1 MRGIPIE
8 GSVMELGIK
17 EQYKY
22 NDAYQKE
29 NIQRVVVKFNRKNE
43 RDLKILDHLQKEKQK
58 KGGDSI
64 QEYIKKAVEDKMN
77 K

>member
-1 MRGIPIE
+1 
-8 GSVMELGIK
+8 MELGIK

>member
-1 MRGIPIE
+1 MR
-8 GSVMELGIK
+8 LGIK
-17 EQYKY
+17 EQYEY

-43 RDLKILDHLQKEKQK
+43 RDQLLLDRLYEARENDPTGKT
-58 KGGDSI
+58 SI
-64 QEYIKKAVEDKMN
+64 QSYIKDCIEADMN